1 MDSTIDRR
9 AAGLGAAVG
18 FAVAFPGLVLGGL
31 TDAAAFVLFVFAGMI
46 AAGFV
51 AGSKRP
57 DAPLSNGI
65 VAALATYVIS
75 ATIAVALLVAKGDS
89 VNPAVYV
96 FDAGVAA
103 GLGLFG
109 GYLAERRSVRG

>member
-1 MDSTIDRR
+1 MASRLDVR
-9 AAGLGAAVG
+9 AVALGATAG

-31 TDAAAFVLFVFAGMI
+31 TDAVVFVLFVFAGMTV
-46 AAGFV
+46 AGFV

-57 DAPLSNGI
+57 DAPLTHGI
-65 VAALATYVIS
+65 VAALATYVVS
-75 ATIAVALLVAKGDS
+75 AVIALALLLAKGDS

-96 FDAGVAA
+96 FNAGVAA
-103 GLGLFG
+103 GFGLFG